1 MNHHLMMMSL
11 EGKGR
16 GIAAITRD
24 VITAGMHLMVTVL
37 AVSPHMRGSDPARRR
52 ATVDWMRMR
61 DMVQREQSI
70 PGRRAGGIRGAK
82 KGVLKR

>member
-1 MNHHLMMMSL
+1 
-11 EGKGR
+11 
-16 GIAAITRD
+16 
-24 VITAGMHLMVTVL
+24 
-37 AVSPHMRGSDPARRR
+37 
-52 ATVDWMRMR
+52 VDWMRMR